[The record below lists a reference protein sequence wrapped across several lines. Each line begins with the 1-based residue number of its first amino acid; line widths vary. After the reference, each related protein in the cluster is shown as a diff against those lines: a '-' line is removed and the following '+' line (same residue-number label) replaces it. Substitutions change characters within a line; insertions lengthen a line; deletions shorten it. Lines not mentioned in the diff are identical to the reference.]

1 MYKSR
6 ITQWNLDKKNK
17 ENEMRAVARKR
28 KLRRDQGKLSIFRVR
43 GRSVDSDEE
52 VRYWHRKGVTVDDVI
67 AQRIMSRTPEA
78 VQVFTRIHSPV
89 STPAELATPE
99 RIFRSIQDYVAGS
112 FEAGTWARTDPR
124 SLCYSTKAN
133 GSAPL
138 GLHFAG
144 CLEACKLFEKNHFA
158 DGGRV
163 LLTATAGLK
172 DTVLTE
178 DPNILFAMCT
188 SMFLMRQKRRDEIAM
203 AILRQVSD
211 LSGVLLAG
219 EHPLRHICA
228 WLSSVDSSQLED
240 TIYKCM

>member
-17 ENEMRAVARKR
+17 GNEMRAVARKR

-67 AQRIMSRTPEA
+67 AQRTLSRTPGA
-78 VQVFTRIHSPV
+78 VQVFTPIHSPV

-124 SLCYSTKAN
+124 NVCYSTKAN
-133 GSAPL
+133 RSARL
-138 GLHFAG
+138 GEYLSG
-144 CLEACKLFEKNHFA
+144 CLEACELFERGHFP
-158 DGGRV
+158 
-163 LLTATAGLK
+163 
-172 DTVLTE
+172 TE
-178 DPNILFAMCT
+178 DESC
-188 SMFLMRQKRRDEIAM
+188 S
-203 AILRQVSD
+203 
-211 LSGVLLAG
+211 LSTLNS
-219 EHPLRHICA
+219 R
-228 WLSSVDSSQLED
+228 
-240 TIYKCM
+240 M